1 MNRFIIFGSVPVI
14 IRWMGAQVESGKLE
28 LEYVDFDVHSV
39 VEDALDSV
47 SSFASKKGLEVVCC
61 LDYTLPEIVRGD
73 ADRLKQILLNLLS
86 NAIKFTREGE
96 VICQVRYH
104 TEET

>member
-1 MNRFIIFGSVPVI
+1 M
-14 IRWMGAQVESGKLE
+14 
-28 LEYVDFDVHSV
+28 DFDVHSV

-47 SSFASKKGLEVVCC
+47 SSIASKKGLEVVCC
-61 LDYTLPEIVRGD
+61 LDHTLPQMVRGD

-96 VICQVRYH
+96 VVCQVSGRAGPTVDSPTPWWRFRDQNNTQSRH
-104 TEET
+104 